1 MASGS
6 QLPTTMIVAITTWD
20 LHLPACHS
28 LKEKRGVLKPLT
40 SGLRRS
46 LNVSVA
52 ETGHQDLWQR
62 AEIAC
67 AAVGSARTVVEET
80 LRAADR
86 LVEETDGVRIMDTVT
101 VFR

>member
-1 MASGS
+1 MFIA
-6 QLPTTMIVAITTWD
+6 LRTWD
-20 LHLPACHS
+20 LHLEGCDS
-28 LKEKRGVLKPLT
+28 LKAKRSVVKPLT
-40 SGLRRS
+40 TALRRE

-67 AAVGSARTVVEET
+67 AAVGSARGVVEET

-86 LVEETDGVRIMDTVT
+86 MVEGADGVRILDTVT
-101 VFR
+101 EYR

>member
-1 MASGS
+1 MY
-6 QLPTTMIVAITTWD
+6 LAITTWD

-28 LKEKRGVLKPLT
+28 LKEKRGILKPLT
-40 SGLRRS
+40 AGLRRNF
-46 LNVSVA
+46 NVSVA
-52 ETGHQDLWQR
+52 ETAHQDLWQR

-67 AAVGSARTVVEET
+67 AAVGSARAVVEET

-86 LVEETDGVRIMDTVT
+86 QVEETDGVRIMETVT

>member
-1 MASGS
+1 MLLA
-6 QLPTTMIVAITTWD
+6 LTTWD
-20 LHLPACHS
+20 LHLPGCHS

-40 SGLRRS
+40 AGLRRG

-67 AAVGSARTVVEET
+67 AVVGTARSVVDEV

-86 LVEETDGVRIMDTVT
+86 VVEEADGVRIVDTVT
-101 VFR
+101 VYR

>member
-1 MASGS
+1 
-6 QLPTTMIVAITTWD
+6 MITGIQVWE
-20 LHLPACHS
+20 LHLPGCQS
-28 LKEKRGVLKPLT
+28 LKEKRGTLKPLT
-40 SGLRRS
+40 AALRHK

-67 AAVGSARTVVEET
+67 AAVGSARPVVEET

-86 LVEETDGVRIMDTVT
+86 VVEGADGVRIVDTVT
-101 VFR
+101 VWR

>member
-1 MASGS
+1 
-6 QLPTTMIVAITTWD
+6 MIVAITTWE

-28 LKEKRGVLKPLT
+28 LKEKRSVLKPLT
-40 SGLRRS
+40 AGLRRG

-52 ETGHQDLWQR
+52 ETDHQDLWQR

-67 AAVGSARTVVEET
+67 AAVGSARAVVDET

-86 LVEETDGVRIMDTVT
+86 LVEAADGVRIVDTVT
-101 VFR
+101 VYR

>member
-1 MASGS
+1 
-6 QLPTTMIVAITTWD
+6 MIVAITTWD

-40 SGLRRS
+40 AGLRRA

-52 ETGHQDLWQR
+52 ETAHQDLWQR

-67 AAVGSARTVVEET
+67 AAIGSARLVVEEI
-80 LRAADR
+80 LRAADK
-86 LVEETDGVRIMDTVT
+86 LIEETDGIRIMDTTT

>member
-1 MASGS
+1 
-6 QLPTTMIVAITTWD
+6 MIIGISTWD
-20 LHLPACHS
+20 LQLFGCHS
-28 LKEKRGVLKPLT
+28 LKDKRGVIKPLT
-40 SGLRRS
+40 TTLRRS

-67 AAVGSARTVVEET
+67 AAVGTARPVVEEI
-80 LRAADR
+80 LRSADR
-86 LVEETDGVRIMDTVT
+86 VIEETDGLRIVDTVT

>member
-1 MASGS
+1 
-6 QLPTTMIVAITTWD
+6 MIVAITTWE

-40 SGLRRS
+40 VGLRRS

-52 ETGHQDLWQR
+52 ETNHQDLWQR

-67 AAVGSARTVVEET
+67 AAVGTARAVVDET

-86 LVEETDGVRIMDTVT
+86 LVERADGIRIVDTVT
-101 VFR
+101 VYR

>member
-1 MASGS
+1 MVIGI
-6 QLPTTMIVAITTWD
+6 QVWE
-20 LHLPACHS
+20 LHLPGCHS
-28 LKEKRGVLKPLT
+28 LKEKRGTLKPLT
-40 SGLRRS
+40 AGLRQR

-67 AAVGSARTVVEET
+67 AAVGSARPVVEET

-86 LVEETDGVRIMDTVT
+86 AIEGTDGVRIMDTMT
-101 VFR
+101 VWR

>member
-1 MASGS
+1 
-6 QLPTTMIVAITTWD
+6 MILGIATWD
-20 LHLPACHS
+20 LHLPGCQS
-28 LKEKRGVLKPLT
+28 LKDKRGVLKPLT
-40 SGLRRS
+40 AGLRRS

-67 AAVGSARTVVEET
+67 ACVGTTRPVVEEV

-86 LVEETDGVRIMDTVT
+86 AVEETDGVRIVDTVT
-101 VFR
+101 EFR

>member
-1 MASGS
+1 MVVG
-6 QLPTTMIVAITTWD
+6 IKVWE
-20 LHLPACHS
+20 LHLEGCLS
-28 LKEKRGVLKPLT
+28 LKDKRSVLKPLVNA
-40 SGLRRS
+40 LRRVN
-46 LNVSVA
+46 LSVA

-67 AAVGSARTVVEET
+67 AAVGSARQIVEET

-86 LVEETDGVRIMDTVT
+86 LVEETDGVRIVDTVT

>member
-1 MASGS
+1 
-6 QLPTTMIVAITTWD
+6 MIIAIATWD

-28 LKEKRGVLKPLT
+28 LKEKRSVLKPLT
-40 SGLRRS
+40 VALRRT

-52 ETGHQDLWQR
+52 ETGQQDLWQR

-67 AAVGSARTVVEET
+67 AVVGTDRSVVDET

-86 LVEETDGVRIMDTVT
+86 MVEARGGVRILDTAT

>member
-1 MASGS
+1 M
-6 QLPTTMIVAITTWD
+6 LVAIQTWD
-20 LHLPACHS
+20 LHLPNCHS

-40 SGLRRS
+40 TGLRRS

-67 AAVGSARTVVEET
+67 AVVGTARPVVEEI

-86 LVEETDGVRIMDTVT
+86 AVEETDGVRIVDTVT
-101 VFR
+101 QFR

>member
-1 MASGS
+1 
-6 QLPTTMIVAITTWD
+6 MIVAIQTWE
-20 LHLPACHS
+20 LHLPGCHS

-40 SGLRRS
+40 IGLRRS

-52 ETGHQDLWQR
+52 ETDHQDLWQR

-67 AAVGSARTVVEET
+67 AAVGTDRSVVEET

-86 LVEETDGVRIMDTVT
+86 MVEGSDGARIVDTVT
-101 VFR
+101 VWR